1 MKSRSFAQAVACVA
15 TGFGLSSFAATTYY
29 WTGAVDVGQ
38 AKCEF
43 FTAGNWAKADG
54 TVATAAPVK
63 GDTVVFTNDTA
74 LTLSAN
80 ANLPSYCWRFEGRGD
95 VLGPGQTEGSKK
107 TYAME
112 AGSSAV
118 ANGGGTYKLDY
129 SVSLGMD
136 MGDFV
141 VDVAEGSTM
150 GLSTYGT
157 TTMYSGSRL
166 VKRGPGT
173 ERHDR
178 LFPNSGSG
186 VRLEEGYLSLNRGG
200 NTNNTGATVV
210 FEIVGPAAKKLGCDE
225 GTLVIPHYVETED
238 ALGTLSFV
246 ISNGNHRSI
255 LMKGTATVTRCS
267 ADIYN
272 EREGLTHQLV
282 WNPDGATTLDLVGR
296 VHDQVSGK
304 LYAKSGKMR
313 FAEGAGIRRLKEL
326 RVGAGAEVE
335 VTRSANDE
343 FREMALAVEEGG
355 VLRIDGASEASSYN
369 QNAVASDFY
378 PTNSITWNGLI
389 DLCGK
394 RRLYMNRSW
403 NATGSFSCGAAAGL
417 RLSGS
422 DVHRILTYSVG
433 DITLSNYVET
443 AEAEMTGDFACYTSS
458 DDHLILR
465 GTEDTRFTADIYN
478 LAGGLYQLVWDPVDA
493 TKTLTVA
500 KRTFAKSHTAFRV
513 KKGTMRFAEGAGIVS
528 ASEVA
533 VDAGATLSFAADA
546 GKAFLRT
553 TFALADD
560 TAKVDV
566 AAGTAILVKEVTVGG
581 ISIPVGS
588 HTKATAA
595 WMTGDGT
602 VVVVPVS
609 ESASTYRIWTGG
621 GATAALDDPANWG
634 GELPD
639 LSTGSLVATFPAG
652 VKTVTVPATGA
663 YLLRG
668 IVAEDPAFRLEG
680 SATSLLLV
688 GSDGI
693 ALPDRADQAVV
704 EISCPLFLTKAQ
716 VWSIGTNSVLR
727 LAETAR
733 LTSSVF
739 GIVVT
744 QRGLKGVVEYRSSND
759 DLVGDFKL
767 EEGTARVYADN
778 AFGGAARKLEQA
790 GRALVELHG
799 CALDCAIHLGG
810 VNQETVLSS
819 VEGVN
824 VLNGLV
830 TVDDP
835 NVGTFSCFSASQLHF
850 RGGVT
855 FTGTNNGASWSPIS
869 GFRLWIGENPVSI
882 TKTMLGISDS
892 SAGSLTTELH
902 LDVADNS
909 FPRGLILRYNKTK
922 GNVLSTGVPYAL
934 KLDGGG
940 VSFAEDATKSSWDL
954 CGCDQHANVFFSRC
968 VGAKVTSEAPATLHL
983 VDDAL
988 NYVKPTERDNNNM
1001 KWSIQGTA
1009 SQVDRTTFAGAAS
1022 FSKDGA
1028 LTHYLMGESTST
1040 GGVYVTKGELVFTKA
1055 SSSPVTLPQTTAIT
1069 GPEANG
1075 YTFTPLA
1082 GSWRTASEAVV
1093 TGGRLTLEHGQVFG
1107 KATDVKVAGDGVI
1120 DLAAG
1125 VVQKCHALTI
1135 GGTTYEAGTWG
1146 GPESNAEHKDAHFAG
1161 SGKLVV
1167 VGDGLGLVILVK

>member
-1 MKSRSFAQAVACVA
+1 MKSLSLAFASTCAVAC
-15 TGFGLSSFAATTYY
+15 LSSFAATTYY
-29 WTGAVDVGQ
+29 WTGAADVGQ

-95 VLGPGQTEGSKK
+95 VLGPGNTEGSKK

-129 SVSLGMD
+129 SVSLGTN
-136 MGDFV
+136 MGDFI

-178 LFPNSGSG
+178 LFPNAGS
-186 VRLEEGYLSLNRGG
+186 VIRLEEGYLSLNRGG

-210 FEIVGPAAKKLGCDE
+210 FEIAGPAAKKLGCDE

-296 VHDQVSGK
+296 IHDQASGK

-313 FAEGAGIRRLKEL
+313 FAEDAGIRRLNEL

-335 VTRSANDE
+335 ITRSANDT
-343 FREMALAVEEGG
+343 FREMTLAVEEGG
-355 VLRIDGASEASSYN
+355 VLRIDGVSEVATYN

-378 PTNSITWNGLI
+378 PTNSIVWDGLI

-394 RRLYMNRSW
+394 RRLYLNRSW
-403 NATGSFSCGAAAGL
+403 NATSRMSCGAAAGL
-417 RLSGS
+417 RLSGT
-422 DVHRILTYSVG
+422 DVHRILTYSFG
-433 DITLSNYVET
+433 DITLSNYVEM

-458 DDHLILR
+458 DDHLFLR
-465 GTEDTRFTADIYN
+465 GAEDMRFTSDIYN

-500 KRTFAKSHTAFRV
+500 KRTFAKSHPGFRV
-513 KKGTMRFAEGAGIVS
+513 KQGRMRFAEGAAISS
-528 ASEVA
+528 AAVVE
-533 VDAGATLSFAADA
+533 VDAGAVLSFAGDA
-546 GKAFLRT
+546 GVAFQKT
-553 TFALADD
+553 TLALADA
-560 TAKVDV
+560 TATVEVDV
-566 AAGTAILVKEVTVGG
+566 GKVIFVKEVKVGG
-581 ISIPVGS
+581 TAVGTGVYAS
-588 HTKATAA
+588 GDTA
-595 WMTGDGT
+595 WVTGGGAL
-602 VVVVPVS
+602 VVVADDDA
-609 ESASTYRIWTGG
+609 ETTYATWTGG
-621 GATAALDDPANWG
+621 GATAALNDAANWG
-634 GELPD
+634 GTLPD
-639 LSTGSLVATFPAG
+639 LTKGSLVATFPVG
-652 VKTVTVPATGA
+652 IKSVIVPATGA
-663 YLLRG
+663 FMIRG
-668 IVAEDPAFRLEG
+668 IVAEDPEFRLTGVE
-680 SATSLLLV
+680 TSLLLL
-688 GSDGI
+688 GKEGI
-693 ALPDRADQAVV
+693 TLPDRAETSVV
-704 EISCPLFLTKAQ
+704 EVTCPICLTQAQ
-716 VWSIGTNSVLR
+716 IWLIGTNSVLR
-727 LAETAR
+727 LTETAR
-733 LTSSVF
+733 LSGGVAGT
-739 GIVVT
+739 VVT
-744 QRGLKGVVEYRSSND
+744 QKGLKGVVEYRSS
-759 DLVGDFKL
+759 GDGLFGSF
-767 EEGTARVYADN
+767 EIAEGTAKVYADN
-778 AFGGAARKLEQA
+778 AFGGSTCTLKQSN
-790 GRALVELHG
+790 RALIDLYG
-799 CALDCAIHLGG
+799 CTLDCAILLGG
-810 VNQETVLSS
+810 SS
-819 VEGVN
+819 VSVLRSSEGVN
-824 VLNGLV
+824 VLNGQLR
-830 TVDDP
+830 VDDP
-835 NVGTFSCFSASQLHF
+835 NVATFDCLSASELHF
-850 RGGVT
+850 CGGVSY
-855 FTGTNNGASWSPIS
+855 TGINNGASWSPLL
-869 GFRLWIGENPVSI
+869 GFRLWVEETPVSI
-882 TKTMLGISDS
+882 QKMMLGTDDS
-892 SAGSLTTELH
+892 AAGSLTTELH
-902 LDVADNS
+902 LDVADNG
-909 FPRGLILRYNKTK
+909 FPRGLIMRYDKTRA
-922 GNVLSTGVPYAL
+922 NVLSTGVPYAL

-1055 SSSPVTLPQTTAIT
+1055 SATPVTLSQTTAIT
-1069 GPEANG
+1069 GPEKDG
-1075 YTFTPLA
+1075 YAYTPLT
-1082 GSWRTASEAVV
+1082 GSWRTATEAVV
-1093 TGGRLTLEHGQVFG
+1093 TGGKLKLEHGQVFS
-1107 KATDVKVAGDGVI
+1107 KATDVKVSGSGVI
-1120 DLAAG
+1120 ELAAG
-1125 VVQKCHALTI
+1125 VVQKCHTLTI
-1135 GGTTYEAGTWG
+1135 GETVYEAGTWG
-1146 GPESNAEHKDAHFAG
+1146 GPKSNAEHKDAHFAG
-1161 SGKLVV
+1161 TGMIRV
-1167 VGDGLGLVILVK
+1167 VGEGLGLRVIVR